1 MVRFISTLRSLFWL
15 SSCATLAATSSG
27 CCCCCYYCSKGG
39 GHVKQP
45 IQSLGSEDAIRQL

>member
-27 CCCCCYYCSKGG
+27 CCYYYCSKGG
-39 GHVKQP
+39 SQVKQP